1 MDSKCWWQRRLVA
14 VLVGIVALLAVGG
27 VAFATIPGSGGVV
40 SGCYSKKD
48 GTLRV
53 IDASTAQCKIGE
65 ATLNWNQT
73 GPQGPMGDTGPAGPQ
88 GPQGDTGL
96 AGPQGPQG
104 GNGPTG
110 PQGPPGP
117 SMSFVHVIGDQIPVP
132 QYETISIQVDCPDG
146 MVIVGGGF
154 DGSAGVDIM
163 HSIGVDVPAGWN
175 IKATTSETE
184 EWVRGYA
191 VCAGPSS

>member
-1 MDSKCWWQRRLVA
+1 MDSKRQRRHVA
-14 VLVGIVALLAVGG
+14 VFVGVVALAVGG
-27 VAFATIPGSGGVV
+27 VAYATIPGSGGLV

-53 IDASTAQCKIGE
+53 IDSSTGQCKIGE
-65 ATLNWNQT
+65 AALNWNQT
-73 GPQGPMGDTGPAGPQ
+73 GPQGPKGDAGPAGPQ
-88 GPQGDTGL
+88 GTQGPQG
-96 AGPQGPQG
+96 AQGPQG

-117 SMSFVHVIGDQIPVP
+117 STSFVHVIGDQISVP

-146 MVIVGGGF
+146 MVVVGGGF

-163 HSIGVDVPAGWN
+163 HSIGVDAPVAGWN

-191 VCAGPSS
+191 VCAGASN